1 MVKFFCNEF
10 FGRDFFIWFGKD
22 CDWKCIFGKKI
33 DFEICICYYGYWGLE
48 CGNFCFG
55 GVVIFCNN
63 NGMCDSGIGKC
74 ECYVNYNGIDD
85 CSVCFFGWIGVDCF
99 FVLVIVRKVYV
110 LIVVLFIGGYYVIFD
125 GYSFIFVVVGEYY
138 FLFDFSLLF

>member
-1 MVKFFCNEF
+1 
-10 FGRDFFIWFGKD
+10 
-22 CDWKCIFGKKI
+22 
-33 DFEICICYYGYWGLE
+33 
-48 CGNFCFG
+48 
-55 GVVIFCNN
+55 
-63 NGMCDSGIGKC
+63 MCDSVIGKC
-74 ECYVNYNGIDD
+74 ECYVNYNGIED